1 MKSIRKRASRA
12 ITLAAIGT
20 ATATLMIPV
29 LAGSAEATTVVG
41 PSACGKIYPP
51 GNLWTYPTSNLKL
64 RSGPSTNYTALGLL
78 HEGDGVEVQC
88 KAKVAGWARVYVLN
102 GPQDGRT
109 GWVATKYLAYF
120 Q

>member
-1 MKSIRKRASRA
+1 MTSFRTRATRA

-20 ATATLMIPV
+20 ATATLMVPA
-29 LAGSAEATTVVG
+29 LAGTAEATTVVG
-41 PSACGKIYPP
+41 PSACGTIYPP
-51 GNLWTYPTSNLKL
+51 GNLWTYPTTNLKL

-78 HEGDGVEVQC
+78 NKGNGVEVQC
-88 KAKVAGWARVYVLN
+88 KAKTAGWARVYVLN

-109 GWVATKYLAYF
+109 GWVASKYLAYF